1 MIDNRSPVPHSCIL
15 PRCLPN
21 GIKLCLV
28 SPERKTKCYE
38 GKRRGRGASV
48 LEVVFHTVL
57 DRVGLD
63 DLEEVGSSQNYW
75 LNPSFPIVIK
85 QDFTDLFSIS
95 SV

>member
-15 PRCLPN
+15 PHCLPK
-21 GIKLCLV
+21 GIKFCLL
-28 SPERKTKCYE
+28 SPERKIKCYE

-48 LEVVFHTVL
+48 LKVVFHTVL

-63 DLEEVGSSQNYW
+63 DLEEVGFSQSYW

-85 QDFTDLFSIS
+85 QDR
-95 SV
+95 SVLY